1 MGPAELPA
9 MTEHEFIWEAP
20 PRKPDPARENMI
32 RGLTELAKSLDPSD
46 TPFTE
51 LLPMGKGPP
60 PTPDFCFKEKKESI
74 EPYMTLYE
82 MTLDIISHVEP
93 ESSDYDDEWYETVES
108 PGLTKLRKLAYTLGL
123 NAYKEVE
130 NPAYD
135 EDQCRAWKEE
145 NLKSWTKVE
154 WGQGTVVPV
163 DESVIITPDGP
174 RVIDEGV
181 EV

>member
-1 MGPAELPA
+1 MGPAELPSVNW
-9 MTEHEFIWEAP
+9 HNFIWDAP
-20 PRKPDPARENMI
+20 ENPPSHTVLK
-32 RGLTELAKSLDPSD
+32 LTEWAKHFAYAD

-51 LLPMGKGPP
+51 TLPMGKGPP

-82 MTLDIISHVEP
+82 MTLDIISYVEP
-93 ESSDYDDEWYETVES
+93 LAPDYDDTWYETVES

-163 DESVIITPDGP
+163 DESMIITPDGP

-181 EV
+181 EA